1 MTGIDI
7 SPSRETDFDDDSF
20 PSSPIGALNPLM
32 LENNDG
38 KLNRLISYTGIAKMI
53 NACPPEYNLSA
64 NNA

>member
-32 LENNDG
+32 LEDNDG
-38 KLNRLISYTGIAKMI
+38 KLNRLISYM
-53 NACPPEYNLSA
+53 NPCPPEHNLSGQ
-64 NNA
+64 